1 MNVAS
6 GIKTF
11 GIIQLLLDANELNP
25 GKMLIIDEPENHLHP
40 KWQID
45 CAHLIVNLVKEGIP
59 VMVSSHS
66 PYFIQGIR
74 FFAEREEINDLVK
87 YYLAENETDTDLSI
101 LEDVTDNLNKIFIK
115 LSEPLNNIMNIR
127 Q

>member
-11 GIIQLLLDANELNP
+11 GIIQLLLDADEINP

-45 CAHLIVNLVKEGIP
+45 CAQLIVKMVKKGFLLWSVHIAP
-59 VMVSSHS
+59 
-66 PYFIQGIR
+66 
-74 FFAEREEINDLVK
+74 
-87 YYLAENETDTDLSI
+87 I
-101 LEDVTDNLNKIFIK
+101 LYRDSLFCTSRTN
-115 LSEPLNNIMNIR
+115 
-127 Q
+127 